1 VEDIKMKCELCGKEC
16 IRTSVIKRC
25 PECLLIVDVVKE
37 PEVIEEVMEEAPVRA
52 PAKSKKKS

>member
-1 VEDIKMKCELCGKEC
+1 MKCELCGKEC

-37 PEVIEEVMEEAPVRA
+37 PEVIEEVIEVPIAKIKKVPSK
-52 PAKSKKKS
+52 KSKKKY

>member
-1 VEDIKMKCELCGKEC
+1 VEDIKMKCELCGREC
-16 IRTSVIKRC
+16 IRTSAIKRC

-37 PEVIEEVMEEAPVRA
+37 PEVIEEVMEEAPVKA

>member
-1 VEDIKMKCELCGKEC
+1 MKCELCGKEC

-37 PEVIEEVMEEAPVRA
+37 PEVKEVEVPVMEPEVKKA
-52 PAKSKKKS
+52 PAKKSKKKS

>member
-1 VEDIKMKCELCGKEC
+1 MKCELCGKEC